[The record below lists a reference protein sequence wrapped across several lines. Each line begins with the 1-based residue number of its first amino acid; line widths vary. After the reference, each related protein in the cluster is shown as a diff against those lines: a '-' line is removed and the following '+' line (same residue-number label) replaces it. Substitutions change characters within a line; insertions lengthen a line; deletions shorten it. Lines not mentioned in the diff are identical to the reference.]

1 MTTEISVDK
10 VVRDAMHWGSNTLL
24 SSCFF
29 SLKSIYYLCGM
40 NFFKPNMIIYKT
52 EQEIEIMRQAAQV
65 VSRTLGKVAE
75 LIRPG
80 ITPKELD
87 TMAEAYIRS
96 QDAIPGFLGLYGCPS
111 TLLISVNEQVVHGLP
126 TERPL
131 QEGDI
136 VSVDCGA
143 VYKGYYGDHAYTFA
157 IGDIDEEKKQLLK
170 VTEECL
176 YLGIEQARAGNRM
189 EDIGWAIQT
198 HAEKHGY
205 GVVRD
210 LVGHGLGKTLHEEPQ
225 VANYGKRGRGKKIQN
240 GLTIAIEPMI
250 NMGTERVEQL
260 DDNWTIVT
268 ADGKP
273 SAHFEHDIAVVNGEP
288 VILST
293 FDYVLEALDKK

>member
-1 MTTEISVDK
+1 M
-10 VVRDAMHWGSNTLL
+10 NLL
-24 SSCFF
+24 
-29 SLKSIYYLCGM
+29 KQ
-40 NFFKPNMIIYKT
+40 PMIKYKT
-52 EQEIEIMRQAAQV
+52 AEEIAIMRDAAQV

-75 LIRPG
+75 MIAPG
-80 ITPKELD
+80 VTPLELD
-87 TMAEAYIRS
+87 KMAEAYIRS

-126 TERPL
+126 TNRPL

-157 IGDIDEEKKQLLK
+157 IGEISEEKAQLLR

-176 YLGIEQARAGNRM
+176 NLGIEQAVVGNRID
-189 EDIGWAIQT
+189 DIGWAIQT

-205 GVVRD
+205 GVVRE
-210 LVGHGLGKTLHEEPQ
+210 LVGHGLGKTLHEDPQ
-225 VANYGKRGRGKKIQN
+225 VPNYGKRGRGKKIQN

-250 NMGTERVEQL
+250 NLGTEKVTQL
-260 DDNWTIVT
+260 EDNWTIVT
-268 ADGKP
+268 ADGRP
-273 SAHFEHDIAVVNGEP
+273 SAHFDHDIAVVEGKP

-293 FDYVLEALDKK
+293 FDYILEALAKK